1 MYQGKYT
8 LQKANKE
15 QAPPADAPLSP
26 QQPRRPVRKPRKP
39 QPSKGTVLFY
49 SIFLGCVALF
59 LIAVLCIMGPL
70 RDWLVEYEASQPSH
84 KKNVIFTELFLEKN
98 WERVYELSHTEDNA
112 FENKDT
118 FAAYMDK
125 LVGDGELTC
134 IETSAGLSGNKKYIV
149 KLGEEK
155 LATFTLTGGSEKET
169 EIPQWELGSL
179 ELLLSGDQSVTVE
192 LLPGQTAYING
203 VALDD
208 RYTIRTI
215 STPAEKYLSEGLHG
229 YQRVHQQVTGLLTV
243 PKVTVK
249 DASGTNIPVTLN
261 AETGLYQQTIS
272 QADATTEEKQYALDA
287 VEAYALYMIR
297 KVNKAEIANFF
308 DSKSQIYKTIT
319 SSEVGWMQSYASY
332 RFTEPSFRQFYRYSD
347 SVYSIFVDITLE
359 VVRGN
364 GSVKE
369 YDLANTLF
377 LTKNSNGKYMVTEMT
392 NIDVQQKTEQV
403 RLTFVNEGSVLSTGM
418 VDANANKLAL
428 PTVTAPDG
436 KVFAGWVTQGTDENG
451 KLTLTMVFEPSE
463 SKELY
468 LPEDF
473 VLAPMTLYAHY
484 EEVQ

>member
-8 LQKANKE
+8 IQKNNRESASPVECPQSSE
-15 QAPPADAPLSP
+15 QPKL
-26 QQPRRPVRKPRKP
+26 PVRKPRKP

-49 SIFLGCVALF
+49 SIYIGFVALF
-59 LIAVLCIMGPL
+59 LIAVLCVMGPL
-70 RDWLVEYEASQPSH
+70 RDWLIQYEASQPSH
-84 KKNVIFTELFLEKN
+84 KKNLLFTELFVEKN
-98 WERVYELSHTEDNA
+98 WDKVYELSQTKDNA

-118 FAAYMDK
+118 FAAYMNK

-155 LATFTLTGGSEKET
+155 IASFILTGGSENET
-169 EIPQWELGSL
+169 EIPQWELGEL
-179 ELLLSGDQSVTVE
+179 ELLLSGDQSITVE
-192 LLPGQTAYING
+192 LLPGQTAYVNG

-215 STPAEKYLSEGLHG
+215 STPAEKYLADGLHG
-229 YQRVHQQVTGLLTV
+229 YRRIQQQVTGLLTV
-243 PKVTVK
+243 PEVTVK
-249 DASGTNIPVTLN
+249 DASGTAVPVTLN
-261 AETGLYQQTIS
+261 AETGIYQQSVS

-297 KVNKAEIANFF
+297 KVNRAEIGNFF
-308 DSKSQIYKTIT
+308 DANSQIYKTIV

-332 RFTEPSFRQFYRYSD
+332 KFTTPVFSQFYRYSD

-359 VVRGN
+359 VTRGN

-377 LTKNSNGKYMVTEMT
+377 LTKNSSGKYMVTEMT
-392 NIDVQQKTEQV
+392 NVDVQQKTEQV

-418 VDANANKLAL
+418 VDATANKLTL
-428 PTVTAPDG
+428 PTVTAPEG
-436 KVFAGWVTQGTDENG
+436 KAFAGWVTQSTDESGN
-451 KLTLTMVFEPSE
+451 LTLTVVFEPTD
-463 SKELY
+463 SKEIY

-473 VLAPMTLYAHY
+473 VLTPMTLHAHY
-484 EEVQ
+484 EEIE